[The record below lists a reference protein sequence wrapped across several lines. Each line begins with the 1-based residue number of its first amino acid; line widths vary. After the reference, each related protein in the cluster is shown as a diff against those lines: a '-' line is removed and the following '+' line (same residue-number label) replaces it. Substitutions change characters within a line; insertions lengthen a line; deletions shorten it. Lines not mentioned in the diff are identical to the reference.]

1 MFDSLQSDF
10 IQPFSVITWQLALL
24 RLGMPGLLGG
34 LIGLEREIHDH
45 AAGLR
50 TYILIAMAACLFAL
64 ISFDLMGVPVT
75 GTDKETLRTDPLRL
89 IEAVTAGV
97 AFLAAGTIITQ
108 GARVRDLT
116 TGAGKW
122 SAGAVGL
129 TCGVGNLWLAG
140 MATGLAVTVLWLLQG
155 LSNIAA
161 PNSGQGRAKEAENP
175 PSGRPRSAP
184 LQIPRGRRG
193 PDRRSVRPRR

>member
-10 IQPFSVITWQLALL
+10 IQPFSVISWQLALL
-24 RLGMPGLLGG
+24 RLGAACLLGG

-50 TYILIAMAACLFAL
+50 THILIAMASCLFTL
-64 ISFDLMGVPVT
+64 ISFDLMGVPVP
-75 GTDKETLRTDPLRL
+75 GADEETLRTDPLRL

-108 GARVRDLT
+108 GARVRGLT
-116 TGAGKW
+116 TGAGMW
-122 SAGAVGL
+122 MAGAVGL

-140 MATGLAVTVLWLLQG
+140 MATGLSLVVLWLLSA
-155 LSNIAA
+155 LSKMI
-161 PNSGQGRAKEAENP
+161 NP
-175 PSGRPRSAP
+175 RDDKGD
-184 LQIPRGRRG
+184 LQK
-193 PDRRSVRPRR
+193 VE